1 MTDREKI
8 LAVVKDEAE
17 QQRVQKAHEYV
28 MQTNWVE
35 YGLRFDRRERKDLT
49 WDTILH
55 YQPNLLAFTI
65 NARANTLPSPDNL
78 RRWGLA
84 SDIACGLCSNLN
96 VTLGHI
102 LCGCMWVNKVEMKE
116 KKGES
121 RFKWRHDC
129 ILRVVAGVVRDWI
142 DKVNASRQ
150 HQRKNATSVPI
161 AFVRQG
167 QAPARS
173 SAKPEPQRTFGELD
187 RARDW
192 EVLCDLRDERRPGT
206 SFMFPQY
213 VSLTSFKP
221 DMIILSKQAK
231 ICIVWEL
238 TAPLEENIEKRHA
251 SKTAKYQRELVD
263 NGQAGW
269 TIHIVCGEIGAKG
282 WVPPTF
288 TNDLRTVFGLPKR
301 QRTKLAN
308 NCAWV
313 ARQCSY
319 VIWLNRN
326 NRAFEPFPVQ
336 PPKAHDK

>member
-1 MTDREKI
+1 MSLFCVEVSTAFESTAIGGSRLYPADYLHAIGCFTTNTDSG
-8 LAVVKDEAE
+8 V
-17 QQRVQKAHEYV
+17 
-28 MQTNWVE
+28 
-35 YGLRFDRRERKDLT
+35 
-49 WDTILH
+49 
-55 YQPNLLAFTI
+55 
-65 NARANTLPSPDNL
+65 ARNTLPFLS
-78 RRWGLA
+78 
-84 SDIACGLCSNLN
+84 IY
-96 VTLGHI
+96 
-102 LCGCMWVNKVEMKE
+102 
-116 KKGES
+116 
-121 RFKWRHDC
+121 
-129 ILRVVAGVVRDWI
+129 
-142 DKVNASRQ
+142 
-150 HQRKNATSVPI
+150 
-161 AFVRQG
+161 
-167 QAPARS
+167 RS
-173 SAKPEPQRTFGELD
+173 I
-187 RARDW
+187 
-192 EVLCDLRDERRPGT
+192 
-206 SFMFPQY
+206 Y
-213 VSLTSFKP
+213 
-221 DMIILSKQAK
+221 LSKQAK